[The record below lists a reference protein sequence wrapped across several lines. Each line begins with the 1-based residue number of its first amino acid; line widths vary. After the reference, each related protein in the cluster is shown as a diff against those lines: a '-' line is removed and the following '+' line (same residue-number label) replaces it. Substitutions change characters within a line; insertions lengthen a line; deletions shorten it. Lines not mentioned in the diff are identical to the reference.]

1 MLVEVG
7 VVHHIVAALA
17 LDRLERV
24 EVKADHQKEAGLHL
38 PIHQFVDQ
46 ATEVLLG
53 IGPGLSL
60 APEEDLGHV
69 QDHEMCE
76 GS

>member
-1 MLVEVG
+1 MSVEVE
-7 VVHHIVAALA
+7 VVHHIVVVLA
-17 LDRLERV
+17 RDLLEQV
-24 EVKADHQKEAGLHL
+24 AVKADHQKEAGLHL

-46 ATEVLLG
+46 AIGVLLG

-60 APEEDLGHV
+60 APEEDQGHV
-69 QDHEMCE
+69 QDREMFE